1 MNKIIIADICSL
13 NKNGRTS
20 GHYFPVA
27 QNYLKMFSNKCI
39 VAGGPIYKSQFT
51 KHLMQLPYDH
61 IYNEK
66 KWIAKWHEII
76 NCKALFKQAKGNII
90 VMQSVAILTTF
101 IALLFFYKKNNSKL
115 FLIQYYDECIN
126 SFWKRLL
133 YNLIKDKING
143 IICSSDD
150 VGKKFNRP
158 YIVVTDYIYTDDINT
173 INKLP
178 YEKRVYDYSLVGG
191 IYKDKGQLEA
201 IKHLANKGLKILIA
215 GQVREEGILEELNK
229 VAKEDPLIEMNI
241 GYITDDEYHQY
252 IRQSKYCILN
262 YSGTYNERSSG
273 VVLDI
278 LFNGTPVIGNACKA
292 LNLIKQNDLGFI
304 YNGIDNFNP
313 YKILNKELYTKYQ
326 KNIHHYLESQKK
338 EISRLYNFLTL

>member
-1 MNKIIIADICSL
+1 MTKIIIADICSL
-13 NKNGRTS
+13 NRNGKTS

-27 QNYLKMFSNKCI
+27 QNYLNMFGDQCI
-39 VAGGPIYKSQFT
+39 VAGGPIYKNQFT

-61 IYNEK
+61 IYNENI
-66 KWIAKWHEII
+66 WIAKWHEII
-76 NCKALFKQAKGNII
+76 NCKTLFQHAKGNII
-90 VMQSVAILTTF
+90 VMQSVAIITTF
-101 IALLFFYKKNNSKL
+101 ISIFLFYKKNNSKL
-115 FLIQYYDECIN
+115 FFIQYYDECLN
-126 SFWKRLL
+126 SFWKRIL

-143 IICSSDD
+143 IICSSDK
-150 VGKKFNRP
+150 VGKKFNKP

-178 YEKRVYDYSLVGG
+178 YEERIYDYSLVGG

-201 IKHLANKGLKILIA
+201 IKHLANRGLKILIA

-278 LFNGTPVIGNACKA
+278 LFDGTPVIGNKCGA
-292 LNLIKQNDLGFI
+292 LDLIHSNNLGYI
-304 YNGIDNFNP
+304 YDDITNFDP
-313 YKILNKELYTKYQ
+313 QRLLNKHAHTY
-326 KNIHHYLESQKK
+326 YLENIFKYLNSHRNYIKK
-338 EISRLYNFLTL
+338 LYKFLHQ